1 MSLKGAVLV
10 CGTSSDVG
18 KSRIVGGLC
27 RVFVSHGIR
36 VAPFKAQNMSL
47 NSCVTVTGHEV
58 ARSVEYQA
66 VAARTTTEVAMNPI
80 LLKPSGEKT
89 SQLIVMGRPVG
100 EFRADD
106 FQAGT
111 HRFSV
116 ERLRDVVHEALLELR
131 SRFDVVIAE
140 GAGGAAEI
148 NLLERDLVNLPLA
161 LRAQI
166 PAVLVGDIERGGV
179 FSSIYGTVA
188 LLPDELRAQIRGF
201 VINKFRGERR
211 LLDSGIV
218 ELERR
223 CDIPCLGVVPHL
235 GDLAID
241 AEDSLN
247 LVGHTRE
254 VSRVGDGPPIDVAVI
269 QFPRLSN
276 FTDFEPLAVEYG
288 VTLRYVASAD
298 ALGDPDLIIVPGSK
312 STVDDLVWMR
322 RRGIDLVV
330 AAALGRATSLLGICA
345 GYQMFGTVI
354 EDEVESHAGRV
365 PGLGILE
372 VHTVFEEE
380 KCTLR
385 RSGTDRA
392 GAAVDGFEIHHGRPA
407 KSDGQLPWFFLDGP
421 DGVSEE
427 EGVADPDRGV
437 FATSLHGI
445 FESDDFRR
453 SFLDGVAERRGRSF
467 VSSPTSFEVRRQSE
481 IDRVAEAL
489 STYLDID
496 ALREI
501 IAEGR
506 L

>member
-10 CGTSSDVG
+10 CGTASDVG

-27 RVFVSHGIR
+27 RVFVRDGIG

-66 VAARTTTEVAMNPI
+66 IAAKVTTEVAMNPI

-106 FQAGT
+106 FGASGA
-111 HRFSV
+111 RFSGH
-116 ERLRDVVHEALLELR
+116 ELNDIVHKALSELR
-131 SRFDVVIAE
+131 SRYDVVIAE

-161 LRAQI
+161 FRAQI
-166 PAVLVGDIERGGV
+166 PAILVGDIERGGV

-188 LLPDELRAQIRGF
+188 LLPEELRTMIRGF

-211 LLDSGIV
+211 LLDSGIA

-223 CDIPCLGVVPHL
+223 CGIPCLGVVPHL

-247 LVGHTRE
+247 LVPHTRH
-254 VSRVGDGPPIDVAVI
+254 VSRFGDGPPIDVAVI
-269 QFPRLSN
+269 AFPRLAN
-276 FTDFEPLAVEYG
+276 FTDFEPLGVESG
-288 VTLRYVASAD
+288 VTLRYVARAD
-298 ALGDPDLIIVPGSK
+298 SLGDPDLIIVPGSK
-312 STVDDLVWMR
+312 STVDDLMWMR
-322 RRGIDLVV
+322 RRGIDAVVV
-330 AAALGRATSLLGICA
+330 AALERSTSLLGICA
-345 GYQMFGTVI
+345 GYQMFGMVI

-372 VHTVFEEE
+372 VHTIFEEE

-392 GAAVDGFEIHHGRPA
+392 GMAVDGFEIHHGRPA
-407 KSDGQLPWFFLDGP
+407 RSGGQLPWLYLDGP
-421 DGVSEE
+421 DGVPEE
-427 EGVADPDRGV
+427 EGVADHDRGV

-453 SFLDGVAERRGRSF
+453 SFLDGVAARRGKSF
-467 VSSPTSFEVRRQSE
+467 VSSSKSFEARRQSE
-481 IDRVAEAL
+481 IDCVADAL
-489 STYLDID
+489 SIYLDID

-501 IAEGR
+501 VDEGR

>member
-1 MSLKGAVLV
+1 MSLKGAVLI

-27 RVFVSHGIR
+27 RVFVTDGIC

-66 VAARTTTEVAMNPI
+66 TAAKTITEVAMNPI
-80 LLKPSGEKT
+80 LLKPSGEMT
-89 SQLIVMGRPVG
+89 SQLIVMGRSVG
-100 EFRADD
+100 EFRAVDLHADD
-106 FQAGT
+106 SLL
-111 HRFSV
+111 SV
-116 ERLRDVVHEALLELR
+116 HGLNDVVHKALLELR
-131 SRFDVVIAE
+131 SRYDVVIAE

-148 NLLERDLVNLPLA
+148 NLLARDLVNLPLA

-179 FSSIYGTVA
+179 FASIYGTVA
-188 LLPDELRAQIRGF
+188 LLPDELRRQIRGF

-211 LLDSGIV
+211 LLDSGIA

-223 CDIPCLGVVPHL
+223 CEIPCLGVVPHL

-247 LVGHTRE
+247 LVPRSRE
-254 VSRVGDGPPIDVAVI
+254 VSRLGDGPPIDVAVI
-269 QFPRLSN
+269 ALPRLSN
-276 FTDFEPLAVEYG
+276 FTDFEPLAVESG
-288 VTLRYVASAD
+288 VTLRYVNNVG

-312 STVDDLVWMR
+312 STVHDLAWMR
-322 RRGIDLVV
+322 RSGIDL
-330 AAALGRATSLLGICA
+330 ALVDALRRATSLLGICA

-354 EDEVESHAGRV
+354 DDDVESQAGKV
-365 PGLGILE
+365 QGLGILE
-372 VHTVFEEE
+372 VRTVFERD

-385 RSGTDRA
+385 RSGTDQA
-392 GAAVDGFEIHHGRPA
+392 GEVVDGYEIHHGRPV
-407 KSDGQLPWFFLDGP
+407 KSHGQRPWFFLDGAN
-421 DGVSEE
+421 GVFE
-427 EGVADPDRGV
+427 EGVADRDRGV

-445 FESDDFRR
+445 FESDGFRW
-453 SFLDGVAERRGRSF
+453 SFLAGVAGRRGKSF
-467 VSSPTSFEVRRQSE
+467 IASPTPFEDRRQSE
-481 IDRVAEAL
+481 IDCVAQAL
-489 STYLDID
+489 STYLDLD

-501 IAEGR
+501 IAEAR